1 MISKISV
8 KNNLMT
14 IKLNFLDIFFT
25 NIVLHQLR
33 MIYKPLIQV
42 TLIYCYFSTA
52 EMITAEIFLPD
63 NP

>member
-25 NIVLHQLR
+25 NTVLHQLR

-42 TLIYCYFSTA
+42 TLIYCYFSIA
-52 EMITAEIFLPD
+52 EMIAAENLLRD